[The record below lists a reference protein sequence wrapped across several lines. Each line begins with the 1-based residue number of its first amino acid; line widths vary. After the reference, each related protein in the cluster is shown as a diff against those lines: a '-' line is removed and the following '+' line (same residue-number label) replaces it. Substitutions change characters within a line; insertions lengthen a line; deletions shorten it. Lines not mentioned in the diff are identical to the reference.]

1 MANITWGGP
10 ALQYQSLMV
19 LVCSRTFCQT
29 SKSLFLWIQCNWF
42 LLLSPKI
49 DEIWAHGVLLTASQF
64 IHTKSLVQIK
74 IKYGEAPE
82 HCSIDPKSLPS
93 SCAHQSSRP
102 WHPNACPPPR
112 LLKHKSCWN
121 LRDTDISI
129 TSKVLKNKV
138 RHWPDIPV
146 HVSLCNIPWSWGR
159 RTPSTCSS
167 PSTCPWTSNWWRC
180 APPLEIR
187 GFKKRKNLW
196 ILNAFISKENTQQFL
211 KKIPLFS

>member
-1 MANITWGGP
+1 M
-10 ALQYQSLMV
+10 
-19 LVCSRTFCQT
+19 
-29 SKSLFLWIQCNWF
+29 
-42 LLLSPKI
+42 SPKI

-74 IKYGEAPE
+74 INYGEAPE

-102 WHPNACPPPR
+102 SPPNACPPPR
-112 LLKHKSCWN
+112 RVLKHIKAGETWETLTSASHQKFSE
-121 LRDTDISI
+121 IS
-129 TSKVLKNKV
+129 KV

-146 HVSLCNIPWSWGR
+146 HVSLCNIPWSWGT

-211 KKIPLFS
+211 KKIPPFS